1 MGQEYHPTYS
11 AGGPSHF
18 KIYYTWPTPAPHHT
32 SPLLCTW
39 AKSVT
44 LHSITNPP
52 YCAHGPRVSPYIQCR
67 WAKPLQNL
75 LHSANTYLPPL
86 TEGS

>member
-18 KIYYTWPTPAPHHT
+18 NIYYTWPTPAPHHT
-32 SPLLCTW
+32 SPLLCAW
-39 AKSVT
+39 AGSVT

-52 YCAHGPRVSPYIQCR
+52 YCAHGPRVSPYIQCG
-67 WAKPLQNL
+67 WAEPLQNL
-75 LHSANTYLPPL
+75 LHLANTYLPPL